1 MHTRVQMFGAAAII
15 VIGAAGPG
23 DTRDTRPIKRHQ
35 RCRHTK
41 SPGRYRGFKFETIRD
56 RYRNFVRRP

>member
-41 SPGRYRGFKFETIRD
+41 SPGRYRGFKGTSKNRRFSQ
-56 RYRNFVRRP
+56 FVRV